1 VFIDRLLPVVSLVVA
16 DGTLL
21 VVRSDQ

>member
-1 VFIDRLLPVVSLVVA
+1 VFDSTGGLHAAGLFRA

-21 VVRSDQ
+21 VVR